1 MACPVGKFR
10 DDNSLRCNLCEK
22 GSYQDE
28 EGKAN
33 CKTCSEGKT
42 TKWAGA
48 TSSKEC
54 YKGDFKEKG
63 NKLWGHR
70 YAVLSSKYW
79 VCFVKGTTRKNYG
92 YSLDY
97 IVNGIYCLLKIS
109 FIANFKHCSRRTQYI
124 GNWQTNKHAGNFP
137 RYSVSYVKAPRFN
150 LPRGSLNI
158 IQLCYVLNSNLKNLF
173 HSPRRKKYFHQKE
186 SRTRW

>member
-1 MACPVGKFR
+1 MRKEVI
-10 DDNSLRCNLCEK
+10 
-22 GSYQDE
+22 
-28 EGKAN
+28 
-33 CKTCSEGKT
+33 KTR
-42 TKWAGA
+42 
-48 TSSKEC
+48 KERRTV
-54 YKGDFKEKG
+54 KHARKEKQLNGLELPPAKNATKVTLRG
-63 NKLWGHR
+63 NR